1 MATIF
6 PREQKAKMLFEKIKE
21 NPQACER
28 LMETFYDALGVGDDY
43 EGNGLS
49 AEQFATA
56 LFRSYEE
63 KDLTAFLVAI
73 CQNSMFDLL
82 RNSFLAP
89 FRFNANGQTNP
100 YILTDE
106 DGKLIPDIKFHV
118 SDKNYEQFFKVF
130 QKSEQVKMYLAY
142 GFRKRHCYD
151 RDTMEAQEI
160 RMGEHIGVLLVYEM
174 PDTVKIQET
183 EAQAY
188 AAIWDILMDLQKS
201 LPRSVVYY
209 GQDSMENKGNRY
221 DALGVFLPMYHFRK
235 ALEKN
240 IDIANK
246 IVLMH

>member
-63 KDLTAFLVAI
+63 KDLTAFLMAI

-142 GFRKRHCYD
+142 GKNAGD
-151 RDTMEAQEI
+151 RSAGICDHLGYPDGSAEI
-160 RMGEHIGVLLVYEM
+160 PATFGRLLR
-174 PDTVKIQET
+174 TGFHGK
-183 EAQAY
+183 
-188 AAIWDILMDLQKS
+188 
-201 LPRSVVYY
+201 
-209 GQDSMENKGNRY
+209 
-221 DALGVFLPMYHFRK
+221 
-235 ALEKN
+235 
-240 IDIANK
+240 
-246 IVLMH
+246 